1 MCNIE
6 IFMKDFYKK
15 YSECKDCFSKR
26 GFKRYYE
33 NKDERSNQRKIIY
46 EKKIDKLL
54 QKQNDRFINFLELFR
69 SYIELENR

>member
-54 QKQNDRFINFLELFR
+54 TETK
-69 SYIELENR
+69 